1 MENMAQSCTACI
13 ACVCSCALVCV
24 CRLRRKKLYEIK
36 WDKCRSIVCAANLQ
50 SNFLLAFFASF
61 YPLSFF
67 FPFYIPMRCPCVDK
81 SVFSGIFILTKKK
94 KRKQRE
100 RENAAKVHISLYNK
114 LFSKL
119 SPGNENPLT
128 WSEALKCETEELR
141 LYWKI
146 HTQVIWVPAI

>member
-1 MENMAQSCTACI
+1 MAQSCTACI

-67 FPFYIPMRCPCVDK
+67 FLSIFLCAVHVWINLFLVG
-81 SVFSGIFILTKKK
+81 FSSWRKKK